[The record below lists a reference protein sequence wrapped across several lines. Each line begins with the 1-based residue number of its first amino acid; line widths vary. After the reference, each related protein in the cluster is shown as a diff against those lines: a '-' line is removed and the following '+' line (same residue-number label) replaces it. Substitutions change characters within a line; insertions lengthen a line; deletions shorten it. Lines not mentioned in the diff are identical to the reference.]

1 VSAVT
6 VRPDGAPA
14 GDDDG
19 GSAMAAQAG
28 AGRRSIGARLSAWL
42 FSPVPAGRV
51 AAFRTLAYLF
61 VPLDLLRLTPWVAR
75 HGDVP
80 GELYRPLFLGRLLH
94 LPVPTEALV
103 QGMWVALLATSLAA
117 ATGRAPRVLGTAVAV
132 LYAEWMVVAMSY
144 GKVDHDRFGFMLA
157 LFALAAAG
165 PARHGETTPTE
176 RGGWALRVT
185 QMAAIATY
193 FLAAFAKLRFGGP
206 EWVNSAVLT
215 WAVIRRGTDFGDWLM
230 DIPGALIATQWFIMA
245 FELASPL
252 IFLLSERVRRWL
264 VVSFYGF
271 HAGVFAAVRIAFFP
285 HLVTLAAFLPLER
298 VRPIVAVRRLVSRL
312 AGGRAA
318 AAQPEPAPAP
328 TPAG

>member
-1 VSAVT
+1 
-6 VRPDGAPA
+6 
-14 GDDDG
+14 
-19 GSAMAAQAG
+19 M
-28 AGRRSIGARLSAWL
+28 
-42 FSPVPAGRV
+42 
-51 AAFRTLAYLF
+51 
-61 VPLDLLRLTPWVAR
+61 
-75 HGDVP
+75 P

-144 GKVDHDRFGFMLA
+144 GKVDHDRFGYMLA

-176 RGGWALRVT
+176 RGGWALRAT

-318 AAQPEPAPAP
+318 AAQPQPAPAP